1 MNTLA
6 VLKMLEI
13 VSLVIFVI
21 FLLVL
26 LAAGVTGYL
35 TFCLEILSRVLLSNV
50 NVKIVVTL
58 SYKVDLH
65 VYSYFLFST

>member
-13 VSLVIFVI
+13 VSLAIFVI

-26 LAAGVTGYL
+26 LAARVTGYL
-35 TFCLEILSRVLLSNV
+35 MFCLEILSRVLLSNV